1 MQDILKAGFTTFE
14 SLKNQKP
21 QAVSTY
27 FSTEEKGIQELN
39 PYLLKYVIKVTLD
52 NRSKVLQSSK
62 TILPTMFSMC
72 LAMVVKFWNNNERK
86 LVQTMLHSCMQI
98 VFFVNEYMNLFAKSG
113 VFESIVNNPLL
124 TKIASKIN
132 YENTEEQPF
141 SEE

>member
-1 MQDILKAGFTTFE
+1 
-14 SLKNQKP
+14 
-21 QAVSTY
+21 
-27 FSTEEKGIQELN
+27 
-39 PYLLKYVIKVTLD
+39 
-52 NRSKVLQSSK
+52 
-62 TILPTMFSMC
+62 MFSMC